1 MEFRRTEVGRRLVV
15 GADVDAPAGRVWDL
29 LVDTERWPEWGPSV
43 AAVDA
48 PTRRIEAGTTG
59 RVRVGGLGIRL
70 PFEVETFDAGAMRWR
85 WRVAGRSATGHG
97 VDPRADGCR
106 VFFEV
111 PPVAAGYAPVCRLA
125 CRRLR
130 RLAER

>member
-1 MEFRRTEVGRRLVV
+1 MGRRLIV
-15 GADVDAPAGRVWDL
+15 GGDVDAPAGRVWDL

-48 PTRRIEAGTTG
+48 PTRTRPVVPASI
-59 RVRVGGLGIRL
+59 RRVGGLGVSL
-70 PFEVETFDAGAMRWR
+70 PFEVEAFDAGAMRWR
-85 WRVAGRSATGHG
+85 WRVAGLSATGHG
-97 VDPRADGCR
+97 VDPRTDGCR

-130 RLAER
+130 RLAEP